1 MTRATSMLEDAEVMC
16 HHDNVLRK
24 RGVRV
29 NASYILT
36 RSYSLPH
43 LGNLYDAGIA

>member
-16 HHDNVLRK
+16 HDNVLRK

-36 RSYSLPH
+36 KSYSLPH